1 MDLTL
6 DLAKPVWE
14 EEDDWVMTHYAEGS
28 ADSDQE
34 VEESARSLYGLW
46 DLSLGLMQPIGR

>member
-14 EEDDWVMTHYAEGS
+14 EEDDWSMINYAEGS

-34 VEESARSLYGLW
+34 VEESEMSLYGHW
-46 DLSLGLMQPIGR
+46 DLSLGLMQPIVR